1 METWSTVMTRV
12 LVPLASD
19 ASSSMPPL
27 GVTTAHTLVCLPMLR
42 LVRDEVALILS
53 VPKMARRVYAAA
65 REKEARGGSGR
76 WCGIIR
82 PHSVVL
88 AAAVLAIQAPTL
100 VRSAS
105 SPRYSERESGAVSA
119 GGPWAL
125 LARHGEKDE
134 DNPGDIDLNQR
145 GRIRAAAMAA
155 LLWPAEASR
164 KDYAAPLPECL
175 ESSMPIALA
184 AQVPDIHKIVRRCLE
199 TAQYFEQQA
208 QKVAKWVKIEPFGVL
223 DIDKLASWVWSQ
235 SLHTMGQPS
244 SVSVCCLIFCGRPC
258 THAACT
264 DACSRKHALFR
275 IATRLYVT
283 GNLVPIPVH
292 ARAHTHRSR
301 SGLMR
306 TCTR

>member
-1 METWSTVMTRV
+1 
-12 LVPLASD
+12 
-19 ASSSMPPL
+19 
-27 GVTTAHTLVCLPMLR
+27 
-42 LVRDEVALILS
+42 
-53 VPKMARRVYAAA
+53 MARCASAAA
-65 REKEARGGSGR
+65 QKTGARCGR
-76 WCGIIR
+76 GLPGMWCGR

-88 AAAVLAIQAPTL
+88 AAAVLAIQVCGAY
-100 VRSAS
+100 VRPNS
-105 SPRYSERESGAVSA
+105 SPRYSEREPGAVRAGSG

-155 LLWPAEASR
+155 LLWPAEGTSR

-208 QKVAKWVKIEPFGVL
+208 QKVAKWVKIAPFGVL

-235 SLHTMGQPS
+235 SLNTMGQPS
-244 SVSVCCLIFCGRPC
+244 SLSVCCLIFCGRQC

-264 DACSRKHALFR
+264 DACSRKLALFR
-275 IATRLYVT
+275 IATRLT
-283 GNLVPIPVH
+283 
-292 ARAHTHRSR
+292 
-301 SGLMR
+301 
-306 TCTR
+306 

>member
-1 METWSTVMTRV
+1 MARRGGATEDKQVGSVNFR
-12 LVPLASD
+12 
-19 ASSSMPPL
+19 
-27 GVTTAHTLVCLPMLR
+27 R
-42 LVRDEVALILS
+42 L
-53 VPKMARRVYAAA
+53 KMARRASAAA
-65 REKEARGGSGR
+65 RETEARCGRGPPGR

-88 AAAVLAIQAPTL
+88 AAAVLAIQAPTF
-100 VRSAS
+100 VRSAYVLPNS
-105 SPRYSERESGAVSA
+105 SPQYSEREPGAVSA

-258 THAACT
+258 THAVYT
-264 DACSRKHALFR
+264 DACSRKLALFR
-275 IATRLYVT
+275 IATRLLGT
-283 GNLVPIPVH
+283 DNLVPTPVH